1 MVDLFGGID
10 HEDTTKRGGLPDE
23 EDACIAGRL
32 TRCICRPPLARKA
45 DAGRKFDR
53 LENDRIAHHIS
64 SGGITRLVYGGNAF
78 LYHITLAE
86 YEVLLEWLSAFPGD
100 LWMLPSAGPS
110 YGRALDQA
118 RVLRK
123 YNFPCVMMLPCADP
137 RDPGGIEQGLREV
150 AEAAEMPLILYF
162 KDENSFGT
170 DRDAGLDAVARL
182 VDDGI
187 CVGIKYAIVRADPRI
202 DPYLEGLLRRVD
214 RSRVVSG
221 IGERPAIAHMR
232 QWKLPGFTTGSGC
245 IAPAL
250 SNQLFDAC
258 RREDYDSAETLR
270 QEFLPLEDL
279 RDSWGPARVLHA
291 ATELAGM
298 ARTGPVLPYLS
309 RTGIRAARKA
319 GACRSRPG

>member
-1 MVDLFGGID
+1 MKKTPVSQEDL
-10 HEDTTKRGGLPDE
+10 RGVFSV
-23 EDACIAGRL
+23 
-32 TRCICRPPLARKA
+32 PPLARKA
-45 DAGRKFDR
+45 DGGRKFDR
-53 LENDRIAHHIS
+53 LENDRIARHIS
-64 SGGITRLVYGGNAF
+64 AGGITRLVYGGNAF

-86 YEVLLEWLSAFPGD
+86 YEELLEWLSGYAGD
-100 LWMLPSAGPS
+100 LWMIPSAGPS

-118 RVLRK
+118 RLLRK
-123 YNFPCVMMLPCADP
+123 YSFPCVMMLPCADP
-137 RDPGGIEQGLREV
+137 RDPAGLEQGLREV
-150 AEAAEMPLILYF
+150 ADAAAMPLILYF

-170 DRDAGLDAVARL
+170 DRSGGLDAVARL

-187 CVGIKYAIVRADPRI
+187 CVAIKYAIVRADPRI
-202 DPYLEGLLRRVD
+202 DPYLEGLLQHVD

-245 IAPAL
+245 LAPAL

-258 RREDYDSAETLR
+258 RREDYESAETLR
-270 QEFLPLEDL
+270 SEFLPLEDL

-291 ATELAGM
+291 AAELADV

-309 RTGIRAARKA
+309 PLSSDQLDKLAPVARSLVERNTRSMPAAA
-319 GACRSRPG
+319 GRVE